1 MKILRGHG
9 SNVRGFFRR
18 WAMIEG
24 DAAVSLF
31 GVAQESLQPLQRT
44 LGTDTIEDQSHAGA
58 GAQCTKTGTAARLTV
73 KHRPA
78 LSFFA
83 KIEMRSL
90 YKYRLVGRLEQR
102 FVRLVASLRDYKL

>member
-58 GAQCTKTGTAARLTV
+58 GAHCTMTGTAARLTV
-73 KHRPA
+73 KHRHA
-78 LSFFA
+78 ISFID

-90 YKYRLVGRLEQR
+90 NKNQLIKTHTQQFEHN
-102 FVRLVASLRDYKL
+102 

>member
-58 GAQCTKTGTAARLTV
+58 GALCTMTGTAARLTV

-83 KIEMRSL
+83 KNEMRSL
-90 YKYRLVGRLEQR
+90 NYNRLDGTQAKR
-102 FVRLVASLRDYKL
+102 FKRHVDTNTD